1 MAFYRDKA
9 MAVQVVPATR
19 ALGRQ
24 RMSAPDMGREL
35 RILRLPTRRHINLM
49 LNASLPVLLVV
60 SFLSGWVASLL
71 GLSEFGL
78 HKYSSIAAF
87 AAAGGHLMLHWRSL
101 VAQMRRLRVSN
112 REPSIAAPT
121 GIWTATD

>member
-1 MAFYRDKA
+1 MGVLRDKP
-9 MAVQVVPATR
+9 MAVQVIPATR

-24 RMSAPDMGREL
+24 RTCVPGVGRAVL
-35 RILRLPTRRHINLM
+35 ILRRPARRDINLI

-71 GLSEFGL
+71 GLTEFGL

-87 AAAGGHLMLHWRSL
+87 AAAGGHLMLHRRSL
-101 VAQMRRLRVSN
+101 VAQMRHLRVSN
-112 REPSIAAPT
+112 REPSIAATT
-121 GIWTATD
+121 GIW